1 MLRSYGQF
9 VGLLF
14 KTLIVKAQRNF
25 EGYLDQVNFV
35 EVQLVIRSILD
46 FSLIKNYEIFAVLPL
61 NLLDLVT

>member
-46 FSLIKNYEIFAVLPL
+46 FSLIKTMKYSLYSHLKWSFIHK
-61 NLLDLVT
+61 